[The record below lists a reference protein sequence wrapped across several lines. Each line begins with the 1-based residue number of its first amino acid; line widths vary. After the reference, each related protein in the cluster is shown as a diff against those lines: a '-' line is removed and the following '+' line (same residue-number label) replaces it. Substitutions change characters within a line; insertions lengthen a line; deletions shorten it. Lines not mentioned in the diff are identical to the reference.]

1 MKQTA
6 IQRKDRHQPTEEEND
21 NVKSRGVPTNA
32 SKFGEDFLS
41 MFQWNESCIKLI
53 WKQLLVYVLIYA
65 LMGVIY
71 NYGLTKEAQE
81 SFNDFSTYLSQQV
94 TTLPMML
101 VMGFFTSTALSRWYG
116 TANMIPGTNRIIKT
130 FIESVK
136 EDVPEGRTTIDHYI
150 RYVLLFWLLNLR
162 LICEP
167 LRKRYPTL
175 RSIQRKTGLIF
186 DNERIRLEE
195 HEKQREGKRTV
206 PLVVFDWLNAL
217 LKGALQKKVID
228 TPEYWR
234 NVEAVQNLKKGG
246 GNLIKF
252 ATQNTP
258 NVLIQTVT
266 IAVYCY
272 GLVTMLGHQIGL
284 AGKNS
289 AISVFFSYFPFPYG
303 LSFFFFYIWLKVG
316 RIATDP
322 FGDDEEDI
330 DVIKMFEDHVANAKR
345 LRNTYGSTLN
355 SLMIPTHSS
364 SPTGNNQLI
373 KI

>member
-116 TANMIPGTNRIIKT
+116 TANMIPGTNRIMKT